1 MDKNKR
7 KEKIKA
13 CVAFAL
19 IIIIII
25 IAIIINFKYSIEGE
39 KEMPFKISKIIG
51 VSTATV
57 NTNEGTTEK
66 WNMNVIQNNDIYF
79 SIEKVGE
86 NDEKIQSVIFENI
99 NVTKSPNVGYI
110 ATYMPTSEENKLF
123 NYKEDTKVQEGRLEY
138 KGGKKSNS
146 KTLEIGNQG
155 GNIILSFCNM
165 NIGNFIS
172 NEVEEISYDGK
183 MLETMGIKQ
192 EDLQFEV
199 NFDFIIKT
207 TKNNYKTNISLQL
220 PCGDMSQEGKAS
232 FEKTDNSEYI
242 FKRVK

>member
-1 MDKNKR
+1 
-7 KEKIKA
+7 
-13 CVAFAL
+13 
-19 IIIIII
+19 
-25 IAIIINFKYSIEGE
+25 
-39 KEMPFKISKIIG
+39 
-51 VSTATV
+51 
-57 NTNEGTTEK
+57 
-66 WNMNVIQNNDIYF
+66 
-79 SIEKVGE
+79 
-86 NDEKIQSVIFENI
+86 
-99 NVTKSPNVGYI
+99 
-110 ATYMPTSEENKLF
+110 
-123 NYKEDTKVQEGRLEY
+123 
-138 KGGKKSNS
+138 
-146 KTLEIGNQG
+146 
-155 GNIILSFCNM
+155 M